1 MHSDAIFPVFKINI
15 ACPVYVCRHSTV
27 ALSSNQYEFR
37 YRARVRVCV
46 MEAQRFS
53 ASYHALRTSPSSR
66 AWYPI
71 ECVHDD
77 GRRLL
82 FGEMQRL
89 KLAAETL
96 PSLPLAISSYRAQPN
111 VQLCRATYLRSY

>member
-1 MHSDAIFPVFKINI
+1 MP
-15 ACPVYVCRHSTV
+15 TV
-27 ALSSNQYEFR
+27 RLQQPR

-46 MEAQRFS
+46 MAAQRFS
-53 ASYHALRTSPSSR
+53 ASCQALRTSPSSR

-82 FGEMQRL
+82 FREMQRL

-96 PSLPLAISSYRAQPN
+96 PVSTPGHLELSCPIITSSYTEPN
-111 VQLCRATYLRSY
+111 